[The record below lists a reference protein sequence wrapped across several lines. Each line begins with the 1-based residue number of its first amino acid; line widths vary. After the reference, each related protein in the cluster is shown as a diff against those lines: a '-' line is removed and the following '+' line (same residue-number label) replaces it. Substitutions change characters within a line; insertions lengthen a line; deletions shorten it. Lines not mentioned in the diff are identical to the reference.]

1 MKKEICTDLFAIGK
15 CLFNQNERN
24 LSEDLEMEKCG
35 RVTREERRGISNSK
49 FVQAGV
55 MRG

>member
-55 MRG
+55 RRG